1 MNEEIIIR
9 PIKYQELNELLDLY
23 IHLNK
28 DDPRLELDEQL
39 KNKWLKIFNNENY
52 FYIIGEYK
60 GKIVSSLVLTIID
73 NLTRNARPYGLI
85 ENVVT
90 HPDYRKMGIGRMM
103 LNKALNTSWE
113 RNCYKVMLLTGRKD
127 QETLKFY
134 ENSGFKSGD
143 KTGFIVKSNI

>member
-39 KNKWLKIFNNENY
+39 KNKWLKIFNNEDY
-52 FYIIGEYK
+52 FYLVGEYK

-103 LNKALNTSWE
+103 LNKALDTSWE